1 MTNKKNHKSMIKER
15 NPSSKKRV
23 QKLKKS
29 RIKKSHRRENKKKS
43 LKKGGALRTNL
54 KPGISRVPILSFN
67 SGLPTSNVPQA
78 NFNVFKFADPLLL
91 PGISLQT
98 EPEDEHGF
106 DDTIEELYLNEDN
119 TDELN
124 TSTEASLIS
133 KDIENGQFNKEV
145 QDIINEMLEIYGIN
159 VSNIKDIFLK
169 MLTMLKNCISES
181 FRKSWKIF
189 RLIIKIYYL
198 TSSKLTSSVPSVD
211 GISGRLHKIGTS
223 LVEKTGQ
230 FLNKGK
236 EALQN
241 SLAKVGNYIKKYF
254 MENSELQSK
263 ISLFILIILVP
274 ILKESLCKYKHHN
287 GWNIESWRKYFNIGD
302 NFRNCVSK
310 FPGVKSLGPLSVF
323 IQQFTDLVATVID
336 SNVSIIFGIR
346 NLFFKMCTKD
356 KYDNSNRSN
365 YGLVDEKYSLNSN
378 IFDLAKY
385 YEIKLISYKSKK
397 ESEELNLIKDKDCV
411 IDSKVITYRGIT
423 IPKRHSDDM
432 VRGIFNKGVSRYSP
446 LRGFDILDILR
457 GTNYANLVKYPHL
470 STSPLLTVAI
480 WFSVHLDRIRD
491 AVPQIYDEKG
501 LIYVIDNQPNTCLNI
516 NKLIQK
522 NIKFIDDFDF
532 YCNNFA
538 LEFMRFNYI
547 SPIEIIGVFIFDFD
561 KLLSHSEYG
570 RQDIRFEKNPFY
582 LDSFDCHSKKQEI
595 LTFLNVYS
603 KESNK
608 EVVLENHLKMM
619 VDDYKQSE
627 YKDEELIKHQNFFPD
642 HFLNEPKVK
651 EVPTVDDVP
660 KVYDDEEYFFD
671 YY

>member
-1 MTNKKNHKSMIKER
+1 M
-15 NPSSKKRV
+15 
-23 QKLKKS
+23 LKK
-29 RIKKSHRRENKKKS
+29 
-43 LKKGGALRTNL
+43 
-54 KPGISRVPILSFN
+54 
-67 SGLPTSNVPQA
+67 
-78 NFNVFKFADPLLL
+78 
-91 PGISLQT
+91 
-98 EPEDEHGF
+98 
-106 DDTIEELYLNEDN
+106 
-119 TDELN
+119 
-124 TSTEASLIS
+124 
-133 KDIENGQFNKEV
+133 
-145 QDIINEMLEIYGIN
+145 
-159 VSNIKDIFLK
+159 
-169 MLTMLKNCISES
+169 CISES
-181 FRKSWKIF
+181 FMKSWEIF
-189 RLIIKIYYL
+189 RLIIRIYYL
-198 TSSKLTSSVPSVD
+198 TDSEITNSVPSVNSS
-211 GISGRLHKIGTS
+211 IVVNFASAFKR
-223 LVEKTGQ
+223 KTEEI
-230 FLNKGK
+230 LNKGK

-254 MENSELQSK
+254 MENSELQAK
-263 ISLFILIILVP
+263 ISLFILIALIP
-274 ILKESLCKYKHHN
+274 NLKERLCKYKHHN

-346 NLFFKMCTKD
+346 NLVFIMCTMD

-378 IFDLAKY
+378 IYDLAKY
-385 YEIKLISYKSKK
+385 YEIKLISYESKK
-397 ESEELNLIKDKDCV
+397 ESKELNLIKDKDCV

-446 LRGFDILDILR
+446 LRGFNIYDILSEPI
-457 GTNYANLVKYPHL
+457 NASLVKYPHL

-491 AVPQIYDEKG
+491 QMNNERG

-522 NIKFIDDFDF
+522 NIEFIDDFDF
-532 YCNNFA
+532 YDNNFA

-547 SPIEIIGVFIFDFD
+547 SPIEIIGVFIFDLD

-570 RQDIRFEKNPFY
+570 QQDIRFEKNPFY
-582 LDSFDCHSKKQEI
+582 LGPFDCHSKKQEI
-595 LTFLNVYS
+595 LTFLSVYR

-608 EVVLENHLKMM
+608 EPILKNHLNMM

-627 YKDEELIKHQNFFPD
+627 YKDEELIKHQNFFPN
-642 HFLNEPKVK
+642 HFLSEPKVAD
-651 EVPTVDDVP
+651 VPKVDDVP
-660 KVYDDEEYFFD
+660 KVYNDEEYFFD